1 MNISER
7 LLHRRLDQRDGL
19 CFSPAPTREKQRTV
33 GRDVAPDRLA
43 HGLRF
48 LDQ

>member
-1 MNISER
+1 VAGADG
-7 LLHRRLDQRDGL
+7 RLDGL
-19 CFSPAPTREKQRTV
+19 DETEVVESPILWMRA